1 MPDFCKMK
9 ISLQGKQPK
18 VVIPPFYPDQAK
30 PYLSESEAQSLF
42 QRVDEIFHQTGNPL
56 LLPLLAPLLIV
67 PIGFYLIIGIGEG
80 DAALYAGL
88 IMILAPVIL
97 PAITMITITLI
108 LASKRKGKITEV
120 IEQWN
125 RTEGIPKGIYLALGS
140 DNGISPDNFW
150 LGIYPRRGRYGPNG
164 TMLITIDNSK

>member
-1 MPDFCKMK
+1 M
-9 ISLQGKQPK
+9 
-18 VVIPPFYPDQAK
+18 IPPFYPDQAK
-30 PYLSESEAQSLF
+30 PYLSESEAQFLF
-42 QRVDEIFHQTGNPL
+42 QRVDEIFHQTGNPI

-67 PIGFYLIIGIGEG
+67 PIGFYLLMQN
-80 DAALYAGL
+80 ALYAGL
-88 IMILAPVIL
+88 IMILAPTIL
-97 PAITMITITLI
+97 PAIATITITLI

-140 DNGISPDNFW
+140 DRGISPDNFW

>member
-1 MPDFCKMK
+1 MK

-56 LLPLLAPLLIV
+56 LLPLLAPLLIL
-67 PIGFYLIIGIGEG
+67 PIGFYLMMGVG
-80 DAALYAGL
+80 DIYAGL
-88 IMILAPVIL
+88 IIMLAPAIL
-97 PAITMITITLI
+97 PAIVMIPIILI
-108 LASKRKGKITEV
+108 LTFKRKGKITEV

-140 DNGISPDNFW
+140 DHGISPENFW
-150 LGIYPRRGRYGPNG
+150 LAIYPRRYRGRYA
-164 TMLITIDNSK
+164 TVITIDNSK